1 MLGLGC
7 DPKSGIKCTKGI
19 VSGTYSFQPFSDSE
33 NRATELSVSRSPLT
47 LFFLVMVKSVFLGW
61 GQ

>member
-7 DPKSGIKCTKGI
+7 DPKSGRKCTKGI

-33 NRATELSVSRSPLT
+33 NRATEL
-47 LFFLVMVKSVFLGW
+47 FLCLEAP
-61 GQ
+61 

>member
-1 MLGLGC
+1 MLSLGC
-7 DPKSGIKCTKGI
+7 DPGPGRKCTKGI
-19 VSGTYSFQPFSDSE
+19 VSGIYSFQPFSDSE

-47 LFFLVMVKSVFLGW
+47 FFLTMVKSVVLGW